1 MAEGTAPARRDEVRA
16 FRERAR
22 ALLSVW
28 TLAVAGLLG
37 LALLLRLWGFRHGLP
52 YIYNADESAHFVPQ
66 AVRFYDGDYNP
77 HYFRNPPAFTY
88 LLHGSFRAAFP
99 GEDVP
104 QTYAD
109 DPGDVVAVARVVS
122 ALLGT
127 LAVALVYLLG
137 ARLFDRRV
145 GLVAG
150 AVLAVAFLPVFYS
163 HLALNDVPALVP
175 LTLSLVGAAGVLRWG
190 RLRDYAV
197 AGAGLGLGAATKYTA
212 GIALVSLLAAGG
224 IRHAAPEER
233 RRVLAGIALGGAAAV
248 AAFLAAN
255 PYALLDFDSFRDA
268 LASQSRLSERHKLGL
283 TEDNGFRFYLWTFT
297 WGLGWLPAL
306 AGLVGAGLLALRDRL
321 LALVLVPL
329 PLLYLLYMG
338 TQERLFGRWLLPAFP
353 VVCVLA
359 GYAAV
364 RLADV
369 VAGRRQRLAR
379 FALPVAVAALVI
391 QGLVYSVHNDVVLS
405 RTDTRTLTREWMV
418 AHLPPG
424 TPVAIE
430 PFVPYRQWLRLGEP
444 DRHPRWHRD
453 TRVAGIEDYA
463 RGLRPELVDEYAL
476 AGTCWV
482 VTASTV
488 SGRAFAQPYRAPAA
502 IAYYYEL
509 EQRGEVAYRALPYP
523 RPERVPFDF
532 DWSFDYYPLAYRRP
546 GPEVTV
552 YRLRDCVPTG

>member
-1 MAEGTAPARRDEVRA
+1 MAEGTAPARPQEARGV
-16 FRERAR
+16 RERAK

-28 TLAVAGLLG
+28 TLAVTGLLAF
-37 LALLLRLWGFRHGLP
+37 ALFLRLWGFRHGLP
-52 YIYNADESAHFVPQ
+52 YIYNADEGAHFLPQ

-88 LLHGSFRAAFP
+88 LLHGAFRAAFP
-99 GEDVP
+99 GTDVP

-109 DPGDVVAVARVVS
+109 DPGDVVPVARVVS

-127 LAVALVYLLG
+127 LAVGLVYLLG

-175 LTLSLVGAAGVLRWG
+175 LTLSLVGSAGILRWG
-190 RLRDYAV
+190 RLRDYAL
-197 AGAGLGLGAATKYTA
+197 AGVGLGLGTATKYTA

-224 IRHAAPEER
+224 IRLAAPEER
-233 RRVLAGIALGGAAAV
+233 RRVLGGLALGGAAAI
-248 AAFLAAN
+248 AAFLAVN

-283 TEDNGFRFYLWTFT
+283 TEDSGFRFYLWTFT
-297 WGLGWLPAL
+297 WGLGWLPAFAAL
-306 AGLVGAGLLALRDRL
+306 AGAVWLAFRERL
-321 LALVLVPL
+321 AALVLVPL
-329 PLLYLLYMG
+329 PLLYLVYMAS
-338 TQERLFGRWLLPAFP
+338 QERLFGRWLLPAFP

-364 RLADV
+364 RLAD
-369 VAGRRQRLAR
+369 RLGAR
-379 FALPVAVAALVI
+379 IALPVIGAALVL
-391 QGLVYSVHNDVVLS
+391 QGIVYSVHNDVVLT
-405 RTDTRTLTREWMV
+405 RPDTRTLTRAWMV
-418 AHLPPG
+418 ENVPAGATIVL
-424 TPVAIE
+424 E
-430 PFVPYRQWLRLGEP
+430 PFVPVERWLD
-444 DRHPRWHRD
+444 DRWKRN
-453 TRVAGIEDYA
+453 TRVGGVEGYA
-463 RGLRPELVDEYAL
+463 RGLRPELVEEYAR

-488 SGRAFAQPYRAPAA
+488 SGRAFAEPYRVPGA

-509 EQRGEVAYRALPYP
+509 EQQGEVAYRTRPYP
-523 RPERVPFDF
+523 RRDRVPFNF

-546 GPEVTV
+546 GPEVAV
-552 YRLRDCVPTG
+552 YRLRDCVPVG